1 MQDNARYQYLVE
13 NNVLNLT
20 GYENDMECIQK
31 LMTGEIGL
39 WLGRSATA
47 DDIALN
53 AGFNSKDLNAMY
65 SVGTFDLYIAFSK
78 KIPLDVVAAWQD
90 TLEAMKLD
98 GPFTDFTCS
107 SS

>member
-39 WLGRSATA
+39 WLGRSATV
-47 DDIALN
+47 DDISRN
-53 AGFNSKDLNAMY
+53 AGYGPEDLNAMY
-65 SVGTFDLYIAFSK
+65 SVGTFVLYVAFSK
-78 KIPLDVVAAWQD
+78 GISSDVVAAWQD
-90 TLEAMKLD
+90 ALDMMKLD
-98 GPFTDFTCS
+98 GTFTDFTCS